1 MLATTKQQNE
11 ITCIRQSRK
20 SVFTNSNSSDMGIRI
35 GTTQLTAVKSE
46 QIVYVFLDHIWVK
59 QCLGSVLV
67 QYGISKFSM
76 DLH

>member
-11 ITCIRQSRK
+11 ITCIGQSRK
-20 SVFTNSNSSDMGIRI
+20 SVFTNSSDMGIRI